1 MLDMSFDY
9 KSLEEG
15 IDVDSRSL
23 EEYRLNATE
32 PVPLLYQT
40 GYLTIK
46 NYETDFD
53 SYTIALPN
61 EEVKFGMY
69 K

>member
-1 MLDMSFDY
+1 MNFDY

-46 NYETDFD
+46 DYKGISAPTLVV
-53 SYTIALPN
+53 IAAAARAPKG
-61 EEVKFGMY
+61 VSG
-69 K
+69 